1 MTWNAAFAV
10 RAPSSRRF
18 GFGNVDVFLA
28 CMAALPF
35 GLLLDH
41 RFGLLPALSAR
52 CGGSGSLMA
61 ALEWHWASM
70 PATCLTM
77 LFAAPVWIGLKAL
90 ARAGQSDANRTCG
103 TRPIAAF
110 GCHLA
115 MLGGMVFA
123 LGAGP
128 NLAGLAGAAWTS
140 GAAIAAMAFG
150 MISGLA
156 AASFGEALKSA
167 KRR

>member
-1 MTWNAAFAV
+1 MTWNAALAA
-10 RAPSSRRF
+10 RAPSGRRF
-18 GFGNVDVFLA
+18 RFDNLDVLLA

-35 GLLLDH
+35 GLALDG
-41 RFGLLPALSAR
+41 RLGLLPALNAR

-61 ALEWHWASM
+61 ALEWHWACM
-70 PATCLTM
+70 PATCLMM
-77 LFAAPVWIGLKAL
+77 LFVAPVWIGLKAL
-90 ARAGQSDANRTCG
+90 ARAGQGDARVACG
-103 TRPIAAF
+103 TRPIAAV
-110 GCHLA
+110 GCHVA
-115 MLGGMVFA
+115 MLAGMVFA

-156 AASFGEALKSA
+156 AASLG
-167 KRR
+167 RRA